1 MKKPLIYNKFLC
13 LGDSITYGSRDE
25 YNRAWPFELADMM
38 WKEYHHYWIPIIRA
52 EPGLTTAGLLRKVY
66 DWTSGEKVYKVII
79 LIGTNDSK
87 PKIATP
93 IDIFRKNYEGILR
106 TIQVQQPDAFIF
118 LCTLPDI
125 RFGSPD
131 YNDTSEELIIEYN
144 KVIIDIAKNHYLID
158 LRGLPHDVYA
168 DSVHF
173 LNAGSVAIARRVFN
187 VIREN
192 FFNW

>member
-1 MKKPLIYNKFLC
+1 MKKPIIYNKFLC

-106 TIQVQQPDAFIF
+106 TVQVQQPDAFIF
-118 LCTLPDI
+118 LCTQ
-125 RFGSPD
+125 
-131 YNDTSEELIIEYN
+131 
-144 KVIIDIAKNHYLID
+144 NHYLID

-187 VIREN
+187 VIKES